1 MSDKN
6 PFPNENNTGHIWD
19 ENLREL
25 TNEPPKWWMIGFW
38 AGFAFV
44 IGYYI
49 LYPAIPLVNTYTKGV
64 LGWTS
69 TGEYHKGRQA
79 IEEIRAPFESR
90 IATMS
95 VDQVLAD
102 SELRDY
108 SVRAA
113 RVLFADNCAACH
125 GAGGQG
131 GSDAEGNAL
140 FPILAD
146 DNWLWGGTIDRIHET
161 IAMGRNGNMP
171 AHGHLDDAD
180 ITELA
185 RHIMALRQGGSHPP
199 GEAVFTGA
207 GACFACHGMD
217 AKGNI
222 YLGAANLTTRIVRFG
237 DGSLE
242 SIVHTI
248 RHGVNAPGDPLTR
261 TAEMPSFAGRLGESD
276 TKKLAVYVHQFG
288 GGQ

>member
-1 MSDKN
+1 MSDQN

-25 TNEPPKWWMIGFW
+25 TNEPPKWWMIGLW

-140 FPILAD
+140 FPSLAD

-161 IAMGRNGNMP
+161 ITMGRNGNMP

-185 RHIMALRQGGSHPP
+185 RHIMALRQGGTHPP

-222 YLGAANLTTRIVRFG
+222 FLGSANLTTRIVRFG

-242 SIVHTI
+242 SIVRTI

-276 TKKLAVYVHQFG
+276 IKKLAVYVHQFG